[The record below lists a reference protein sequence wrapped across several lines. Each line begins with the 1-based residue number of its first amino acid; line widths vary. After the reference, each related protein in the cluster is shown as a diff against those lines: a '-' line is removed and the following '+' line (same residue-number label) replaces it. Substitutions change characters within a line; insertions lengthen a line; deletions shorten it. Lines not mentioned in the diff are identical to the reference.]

1 MVQVVASPV
10 EVEEPRE
17 VGLLVAH
24 GVEATVVV
32 AAAAATTTAATV
44 AAAAMNMV
52 DLVVPAVV
60 AVFVTLPVL
69 LLVLLPVLVVVHAAV
84 VPWASPCHP
93 QQPRPCGSA
102 LLAWGTSLQPL
113 LVCMPGASSF

>member
-1 MVQVVASPV
+1 
-10 EVEEPRE
+10 
-17 VGLLVAH
+17 
-24 GVEATVVV
+24 
-32 AAAAATTTAATV
+32 
-44 AAAAMNMV
+44 MNMV

-102 LLAWGTSLQPL
+102 LLAWGMSLQPL